1 MSSFAPTPRTRRANG
16 RGWRVSSA
24 LVVGCAATALAFGGS
39 ETTRA
44 IGVDVDVVSGVARA
58 LSMPFAVVSFADASR
73 VVSRRHTGRYDRRR
87 AVEQTKRRFSKFLRH
102 RPGEG
107 GGEDDGDDKD
117 DDDDDDDD
125 EDDNDE
131 GCGSDKRGKKL
142 DEAACKKREERERK
156 RREREESDE
165 DYGFGSLFEDITDG
179 DAAEADGGGS
189 SPEDAD
195 DE

>member
-1 MSSFAPTPRTRRANG
+1 
-16 RGWRVSSA
+16 
-24 LVVGCAATALAFGGS
+24 
-39 ETTRA
+39 
-44 IGVDVDVVSGVARA
+44 
-58 LSMPFAVVSFADASR
+58 MPFAVVSFADASR

>member
-142 DEAACKKREERERK
+142 DEAACKKREEREK
-156 RREREESDE
+156 KQREREESDE

>member
-1 MSSFAPTPRTRRANG
+1 
-16 RGWRVSSA
+16 
-24 LVVGCAATALAFGGS
+24 
-39 ETTRA
+39 
-44 IGVDVDVVSGVARA
+44 
-58 LSMPFAVVSFADASR
+58 MPFAVVSFADASR

-179 DAAEADGGGS
+179 DAAETDGGGS